1 MEQGNK
7 AFNEVRAL
15 LGKLDRSI
23 DEARSRRLGP
33 PAQTE
38 PSTTGANPSRSSEI
52 DLDQEIGGSSEKTQT
67 SLQKRGAQFGR
78 AKPLNRENNSLWQNP
93 GENNSGEMQ
102 IG

>member
-33 PAQTE
+33 PA
-38 PSTTGANPSRSSEI
+38 SSEPNHNSVAHSTEQQI
-52 DLDQEIGGSSEKTQT
+52 DLDQEIGGSTKKAQT
-67 SLQKRGAQFGR
+67 ELQKRGAQFGR
-78 AKPLNRENNSLWQNP
+78 AKPLNRDKNSAWKTP
-93 GENNSGEMQ
+93 GENNGDMS

>member
-33 PAQTE
+33 PASAE
-38 PSTTGANPSRSSEI
+38 PAHAHAKPAAI
-52 DLDQEIGGSSEKTQT
+52 DLDQEIGGSSTKAQQT
-67 SLQKRGAQFGR
+67 ELQKRGAQFGR
-78 AKPLNRENNSLWQNP
+78 AKPLNRDSSNAWKTTNDSP
-93 GENNSGEMQ
+93 DDIQ

>member
-15 LGKLDRSI
+15 LGKLDRTI

-33 PAQTE
+33 PAHSESSPNGLENNTR
-38 PSTTGANPSRSSEI
+38 STI
-52 DLDQEIGGSSEKTQT
+52 DLDQEIGGASSQAQT
-67 SLQKRGAQFGR
+67 ELQKRGAQFGR
-78 AKPLNRENNSLWQNP
+78 AKPLNRAPNSWKTP
-93 GENNSGEMQ
+93 GSDDIQ

>member
-33 PAQTE
+33 TQPESASNSFASDE
-38 PSTTGANPSRSSEI
+38 KNSSI
-52 DLDQEIGGSSEKTQT
+52 DLDQEIGGSTPETKTE
-67 SLQKRGAQFGR
+67 LQKRGAQFGR
-78 AKPLNRENNSLWQNP
+78 AKPLNRDSSASAWKTP
-93 GENNSGEMQ
+93 GKGEDDIQ

>member
-33 PAQTE
+33 PAQSE
-38 PSTTGANPSRSSEI
+38 PSDAGYVPSDKPAI
-52 DLDQEIGGSSEKTQT
+52 DLDQEIGGTKAPAQT
-67 SLQKRGAQFGR
+67 ELQKRGAQFGR
-78 AKPLNRENNSLWQNP
+78 AKPLNRNANSWKTP
-93 GENNSGEMQ
+93 GSDDLE

>member
-33 PAQTE
+33 PEQTE
-38 PSTTGANPSRSSEI
+38 SSGGNYAKNAQPEI
-52 DLDQEIGGSSEKTQT
+52 DLDQEIGGSKPQAQT
-67 SLQKRGAQFGR
+67 ELQKRGAQFGR
-78 AKPLNRENNSLWQNP
+78 AKPLNRNANSWQTP
-93 GENNSGEMQ
+93 GSDDLE

>member
-15 LGKLDRSI
+15 LGKLDRTI

-33 PAQTE
+33 PAHSE
-38 PSTTGANPSRSSEI
+38 PASNGFETKDHPSV
-52 DLDQEIGGSSEKTQT
+52 DLDQEIGGGPTQAQT
-67 SLQKRGAQFGR
+67 ELQKRGAQFGR
-78 AKPLNRENNSLWQNP
+78 AKPLNRGPNSWKTP
-93 GENNSGEMQ
+93 GSDDLE

>member
-15 LGKLDRSI
+15 LGKLDRSL

-33 PAQTE
+33 PAVTE
-38 PSTTGANPSRSSEI
+38 TAPNGYSSAKPSSI
-52 DLDQEIGGSSEKTQT
+52 DLDQEIGGSTEPMQT
-67 SLQKRGAQFGR
+67 ELQKRGAQFGR
-78 AKPLNRENNSLWQNP
+78 AKPLNRDSGSAWKRPGDNNP
-93 GENNSGEMQ
+93 GEMQ